1 MPVAIEDTL
10 PPVADDAPFD
20 RIDAAIAELREMN
33 SDDWAVFE
41 ENDVGGSAAVR
52 LEYTFSAPAEETAND
67 VAEYLT
73 AILEHDAV
81 AVAPATDFD
90 VWGVRGTT
98 PEATVTEAGLAEWVR
113 RLVALGYAYGDAELD
128 GWTVLL
134 G

>member
-10 PPVADDAPFD
+10 PPVAEDAPLP
-20 RIDAAIAELREMN
+20 RIDAALAELDEMN
-33 SDDWAVFE
+33 GDDWSVFE
-41 ENDVGGSAAVR
+41 ENGVAGGPVR
-52 LEYTFSAPAEETAND
+52 LEYTFSAPVEETAND

-73 AILEHDAV
+73 AILEHDAA

-98 PEATVTEAGLAEWVR
+98 PEAVVTEQGLREWLR
-113 RLVALGYAYGDAELD
+113 RLIALGYSYGDAELD